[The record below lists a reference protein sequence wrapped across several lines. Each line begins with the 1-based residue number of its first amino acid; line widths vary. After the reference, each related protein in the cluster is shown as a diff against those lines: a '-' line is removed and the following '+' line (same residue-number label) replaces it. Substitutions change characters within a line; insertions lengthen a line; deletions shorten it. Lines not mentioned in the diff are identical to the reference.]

1 MRAWVLRS
9 LADGNHAS
17 SGFGR
22 WARGPPRM
30 LYTGSME
37 GEHTPMED
45 AETQLYRRIQELR
58 ARARGLDTGEQ
69 PSPQEEPSTAV
80 GDDRPQVPDL
90 RTLLARTESHVDEL
104 RATASSLE
112 SRLPAQVERA
122 IERAMAAH
130 GDERHFD
137 ELSDALTAISRQIDQ
152 VNRDGMAE
160 MRRDSATLAALVER
174 VGGRV
179 DTVLDKM
186 DLPLQVTVER
196 PQHAGVRDLFTPTDD
211 PTPAGSPGSG
221 AARS

>member
-1 MRAWVLRS
+1 M
-9 LADGNHAS
+9 DG
-17 SGFGR
+17 
-22 WARGPPRM
+22 
-30 LYTGSME
+30 E
-37 GEHTPMED
+37 QTPMED

-69 PSPQEEPSTAV
+69 PSPQEEPSTAIAA
-80 GDDRPQVPDL
+80 DRPQVPDL

-104 RATASSLE
+104 RATASALE

-122 IERAMAAH
+122 IERAMVAH

-137 ELSDALTAISRQIDQ
+137 ELHDALTAISHQIDQ
-152 VNRDGMAE
+152 VNRDLLAERLGRVEDLELVVDLISTGMAE
-160 MRRDSATLAALVER
+160 MRRDAATLAALVER

-179 DTVLDKM
+179 DTVLDKL

>member
-1 MRAWVLRS
+1 M
-9 LADGNHAS
+9 DG
-17 SGFGR
+17 
-22 WARGPPRM
+22 
-30 LYTGSME
+30 E
-37 GEHTPMED
+37 QTPMED

-69 PSPQEEPSTAV
+69 PPPQDEPLTPAAPAAV
-80 GDDRPQVPDL
+80 DRPQVPDL

-104 RATASSLE
+104 RSTATALE
-112 SRLPAQVERA
+112 ARLPAQVERA

-137 ELSDALTAISRQIDQ
+137 ELRDALTAISRQIDQ
-152 VNRDGMAE
+152 VNRDLLAERLGRVEDLELVVDLISTGMAE
-160 MRRDSATLAALVER
+160 MRRDAATLTALVER

-179 DTVLDKM
+179 DTVLDKL

-221 AARS
+221 GARS

>member
-1 MRAWVLRS
+1 
-9 LADGNHAS
+9 
-17 SGFGR
+17 
-22 WARGPPRM
+22 
-30 LYTGSME
+30 
-37 GEHTPMED
+37 MED

-69 PSPQEEPSTAV
+69 PSPQEEPPPSAAASAV
-80 GDDRPQVPDL
+80 ERPQVPDL
-90 RTLLARTESHVDEL
+90 RTLLARTESHVDDL
-104 RATASSLE
+104 RSTASALE
-112 SRLPAQVERA
+112 TRLPAQVERA

-130 GDERHFD
+130 GDDRHFD
-137 ELSDALTAISRQIDQ
+137 ELRDALTAISRQIDQ
-152 VNRDGMAE
+152 VNRDLLAERLGRVEDLELVVDLISTGMAE
-160 MRRDSATLAALVER
+160 MRNDSARLAALIER

-179 DTVLDKM
+179 DTVLDKL